1 MKTVIFDF
9 DGTIADSLGLVVEIY
24 RQLTNDTRKLTP
36 AEYEALRRL
45 PAQKVARS
53 IGVSLW
59 RIPFLVRKGR
69 KIMHSRL
76 NEVKVFEGLPEA
88 LEKLKEQGYTLRI
101 VTSNSE
107 ENVQKFLDDH
117 QLSEYFSDIVGDV
130 GLFNKAKVLR
140 KIIKGD
146 ALDASQSYY
155 VGDEARDIV
164 ASKKAGLRII
174 SVAWGYNHEDLLRD
188 LQPYAIA
195 RTPHELVNIITTN

>member
-24 RQLTNDTRKLTP
+24 RQLTNDTRQLTS
-36 AEYEALRRL
+36 AEYEALRKL

-53 IGVSLW
+53 IGVPLW

-76 NEVKVFEGLPEA
+76 SEVQVFEGLPQA
-88 LEKLKEQGYTLRI
+88 LERLQEQGYALRI
-101 VTSNSE
+101 VTSNSV
-107 ENVQKFLDDH
+107 ENVQKFLNEHD
-117 QLSEYFSDIVGDV
+117 LSEYFSDIVGDV

-140 KIIKGD
+140 KIIKND
-146 ALDASQSYY
+146 RLDAVQSYY

-164 ASKKAGLRII
+164 ASKKAGIRIV

-195 RTPHELVNIITTN
+195 RTPHELVNIITTE

>member
-24 RQLTNDTRKLTP
+24 RQLTNDTRQLTP
-36 AEYEALRRL
+36 AEYEALRKL

-53 IGVSLW
+53 IGVPLW

-76 NEVKVFEGLPEA
+76 NEVQVFEGLPQA
-88 LEKLKEQGYTLRI
+88 LERLQEQGCTLRI
-101 VTSNSE
+101 VTSNSAG
-107 ENVQKFLDDH
+107 NVQKFLNDH
-117 QLSEYFSDIVGDV
+117 DLSEYFSDIVGDV

-140 KIIKGD
+140 KIIKND
-146 ALDASQSYY
+146 RLDAAQSYY
-155 VGDEARDIV
+155 VGDEARDII
-164 ASKKAGLRII
+164 ASKKAGIRIV
-174 SVAWGYNHEDLLRD
+174 SVSWGYNHEDLLRD

-195 RTPHELVNIITTN
+195 RTPHELVNIITTE